1 MVGMLQIMTYL
12 FAFYLVVKGL
22 EFVQRA
28 LAAPEGYRRRSMTLA
43 LVVLGASI
51 GVAAWGSTAQ
61 DQQAKSVSA
70 AMSAPQ
76 F

>member
-28 LAAPEGYRRRSMTLA
+28 MIAPPGERRGPSILAA
-43 LVVLGASI
+43 VVLVASI
-51 GVAAWGSTAQ
+51 GAAYLGITAQ
-61 DQQAKSVSA
+61 DEQASSVAS
-70 AMSAPQ
+70 SSYSPY
-76 F
+76 